1 MVSKK
6 YMIWSIIVTL
16 ICLGLGITCAVYR
29 PDTLSYVLL
38 GVVIFFAVL
47 ISISVFIEIVAQNK
61 DAKKLAADKEESSD
75 EAPVEVSEEAPVE
88 SVEEVVETE
97 EVPAETE
104 EVEETSVEEV
114 PAEEVSIEEVPTEE
128 IVADDDKKSDE
139 E

>member
-16 ICLGLGITCAVYR
+16 ICLALGITCAVYR

-47 ISISVFIEIVAQNK
+47 ISVSVFIEIVSQNK
-61 DAKKLAADKEESSD
+61 DAKKKAAEDNEES
-75 EAPVEVSEEAPVE
+75 EEVSNEEVSTEEAPVE
-88 SVEEVVETE
+88 EAPVEEA
-97 EVPAETE
+97 PAEEPAVEEATSE
-104 EVEETSVEEV
+104 EVEET
-114 PAEEVSIEEVPTEE
+114 PA
-128 IVADDDKKSDE
+128 DDKKSDE